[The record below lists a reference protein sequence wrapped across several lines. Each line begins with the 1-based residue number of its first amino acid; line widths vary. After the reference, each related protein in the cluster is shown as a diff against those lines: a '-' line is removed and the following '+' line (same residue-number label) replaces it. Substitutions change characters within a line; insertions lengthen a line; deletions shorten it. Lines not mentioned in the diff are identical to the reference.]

1 MLEQDYLMKMILQ
14 FFRAMVRSWELKE
27 KEEDPQLAA
36 DSLETAISVAT
47 EMDGDVLL
55 SLSPDSIA
63 QVLRVSGTDP
73 RVIEYVARGMLL
85 ESVYLKEAG
94 NAELASVRAAQARAL
109 AADYGFDLPDD
120 PSDFESITE
129 GLDDPELVGGSAAAG
144 GFGLEDEDLDDID
157 DLLESLNL
165 D

>member
-14 FFRAMVRSWELKE
+14 FFRALVRSWELKE

-36 DSLETAISVAT
+36 DTLEAAIGTAT
-47 EMDGDVLL
+47 EMDGSVLL
-55 SLSPDSIA
+55 SLSPESIA

-73 RVIEYVARGMLL
+73 RVIEYVARGLLL
-85 ESVYLKEAG
+85 EAVYLDEAG
-94 NAELASVRAAQARAL
+94 NAELAAVRDAQARAL
-109 AADYGFDLPDD
+109 ASDYGFDLPDD
-120 PSDFESITE
+120 PTDFEALE
-129 GLDDPELVGGSAAAG
+129 ADVDELAGTGDAAG
-144 GFGLEDEDLDDID
+144 TDAYNEAL

>member
-14 FFRAMVRSWELKE
+14 FFKAMVRSWELKE

-36 DSLETAISVAT
+36 DTLENAISSAT

-73 RVIEYVARGMLL
+73 RVIEYVARGLLL
-85 ESVYLKEAG
+85 ESVYLADAG
-94 NAELASVRAAQARAL
+94 QDGLSGIRAAQARAL
-109 AADYGFDLPDD
+109 AADYGFTLPDD
-120 PSDFESITE
+120 PSDFESITA
-129 GLDDPELVGGSAAAG
+129 GLDEAALQDDP
-144 GFGLEDEDLDDID
+144 DEDPFTM
-157 DLLESLNL
+157 LLS
-165 D
+165 DR